1 MNLIRIYHIPKGY
14 TDVVCNSVDVDCKI
28 FKVTVRGGQQDGKEY
43 YHSSGAKVLKEN
55 VYEQLQWEFDLYGD

>member
-1 MNLIRIYHIPKGY
+1 MCLIRIYHIPKGY
-14 TDVVCNSVDVDCKI
+14 TDVICNSVDVDGKI

-55 VYEQLQWEFDLYGD
+55 VYEQLQLELDYGD